1 MTTTP
6 RQGERLR
13 DTASV
18 VHAIREAILVGEF
31 NPGQRLIESELSQRF
46 SASRGTVREALA
58 LLGNE
63 GLAVREVNRGAR
75 VRPVSKE
82 EAIEITEVRAVL
94 EGLCARRAAT
104 RATAAER
111 KELRELGTTMQAA
124 VKRGDIMTYSQVSQ
138 DVHLRIRELSGQSTA
153 ADVLN
158 RLRFRSV
165 RYQFSVA
172 LLPGRPAEGLKEHL
186 GVIKAVV
193 AGQADLAETVM
204 REHLESVIEAISQLP
219 ESLPT
224 MHVG

>member
-6 RQGERLR
+6 RQTERLQ

-18 VHAIREAILVGEF
+18 VHAIREAIVAGEF

-46 SASRGTVREALA
+46 SASRGTVRQALA

-63 GLAVREVNRGAR
+63 GLAVSEANRGAR
-75 VRPVSKE
+75 VRPVSKA

-94 EGLCARRAAT
+94 EGLCARRAA
-104 RATAAER
+104 ANASAAER
-111 KELRELGTTMQAA
+111 KELRELGATMQAA

-138 DVHLRIRELSGQSTA
+138 DVHLRIRELSGQHTA
-153 ADVLN
+153 ADLLN

-172 LLPGRPAEGLKEHL
+172 LLPGRPVVGLKEHL
-186 GVIKAVV
+186 GVIKAVA
-193 AGQADLAETVM
+193 AGQSDLAEHLM
-204 REHLESVIEAISQLP
+204 REHLESVVEAISQLP
-219 ESLPT
+219 ESLPAL
-224 MHVG
+224 HG